1 MDTEK
6 KNMRRTGRELI
17 EEQNVEKKGKQEN
30 YRKVDKRRITVG
42 IKV

>member
-17 EEQNVEKKGKQEN
+17 EEQNVEKKGK
-30 YRKVDKRRITVG
+30 
-42 IKV
+42 